1 MAENCAIVIGINGY
15 YNGISPLNYAKTDAE
30 KVRDYFQ
37 HHLAV
42 KSDYLRFFC
51 DDSPRETQ
59 PTYTTLLSFLD
70 ETFQTPFLNPGD
82 TLWFYF
88 SGHGMSF
95 EGQDYLLP
103 IDGNPRLITNS
114 AIRITYIT
122 ERLRRSGAD
131 NIVLFIDACR
141 STGQKSGGLGIGEE
155 KQQGVITFYSCSPSQ
170 VSYEIEEIQQGAF
183 THVLLNG
190 LKIQGESNCATVERL
205 YNYLRY
211 QVPQLTQKHKSY
223 IQTPYV
229 AIEPAI
235 LLHYILLPKSANLT
249 DIYALKNDAFHAEVV
264 GDI

>member
-15 YNGISPLNYAKTDAE
+15 YNGIQPLNYAKTDAE

-42 KSDYLRFFC
+42 KPDYLKFFC

-59 PTYTTLLSFLD
+59 PTYTTIKSFLHK
-70 ETFQTPFLNPGD
+70 TFQTPFLEPGD

-88 SGHGMSF
+88 SGHGMPYQ
-95 EGQDYLLP
+95 GQDYLLP
-103 IDGNPRLITNS
+103 IDGDPSIITDS
-114 AIRITYIT
+114 AIPITYIT

-141 STGQKSGGLGIGEE
+141 STGEKSGLGIGEE

-183 THVLLNG
+183 TV
-190 LKIQGESNCATVERL
+190 
-205 YNYLRY
+205 
-211 QVPQLTQKHKSY
+211 
-223 IQTPYV
+223 
-229 AIEPAI
+229 
-235 LLHYILLPKSANLT
+235 SAQ
-249 DIYALKNDAFHAEVV
+249 
-264 GDI
+264 